1 MQETARACGCRH
13 AILVRVNDQAFLN
26 RAADLA
32 AQWMTFPNPRVG
44 CVIVRNG
51 VIVGEAAHQRDGDA
65 HAEINALALAG
76 DLAHGATAYV
86 TLEPCKHVGRTGACA
101 QALIDAGIAR
111 VVIAVAD
118 PTSDAGGGA
127 DVLRAAGVDVAFVAS
142 EAARSVNEHWLH
154 AMEHGRPFVTL
165 KLATSTDGRVAA
177 AHGVETQISNPT
189 SRKRVHELR
198 ARVDA
203 VLVGTNTALIDD
215 PELTVRFAQTH
226 LQPRR
231 FIMGT
236 RELPNTLRALQSPDP
251 AMQLHTRNPHDALSM
266 LADLRI
272 RHVLVEGGPTIARAF
287 IEAGVVDEIIWIT
300 APVVLN
306 DGPLAL
312 GESPLESL
320 HRWNR
325 VHTADLDGDLWSVLR
340 P

>member
-1 MQETARACGCRH
+1 M
-13 AILVRVNDQAFLN
+13 NDQAFLK

-44 CVIVRNG
+44 CVIVRDG
-51 VIVGEAAHQRDGDA
+51 VIVGEGAHQRDGDA

-76 DLAHGATAYV
+76 DLAQGATAYV
-86 TLEPCKHVGRTGACA
+86 TLEPCKHVGRTGPCA

-118 PTSDAGGGA
+118 PTVDAGGGA
-127 DVLRAAGVDVAFVAS
+127 SVLRAAGVDVEFVAS
-142 EAARSVNEHWLH
+142 DPAREMNEHWLH
-154 AMEHGRPFVTL
+154 SMQHGRPFVTL

-177 AHGVETQISNPT
+177 ADGVETQISNAA

-203 VLVGTNTALIDD
+203 ILVGTNTAVIDN
-215 PELTVRFAQTH
+215 PELTVRYAHTDR
-226 LQPRR
+226 QPKR
-231 FIMGT
+231 FIMGE
-236 RELPNTLRALQSPDP
+236 RSLPTTLRALQSPDP
-251 AMQLHTRNPHDALSM
+251 ATQLSTHSPHAALTA
-266 LADLRI
+266 LAELRV
-272 RHVLVEGGPTIARAF
+272 RHLLVEGGPTIARAF
-287 IEAGVVDEIIWIT
+287 IEAGVVDEIVWIT

-312 GESPLESL
+312 GDTPLESL

-325 VHTADLDGDLWSVLR
+325 VHTEDLDGDLWSVLR

>member
-1 MQETARACGCRH
+1 M
-13 AILVRVNDQAFLN
+13 NDQAFLK

-51 VIVGEAAHQRDGDA
+51 VIVGEGAHQRDGDA

-76 DLAHGATAYV
+76 DLAEGATAYV
-86 TLEPCKHVGRTGACA
+86 TLEPCKHVGRTGPCA

-118 PTSDAGGGA
+118 PSADAGGGA
-127 DVLRAAGVDVAFVAS
+127 AVLRAAGVDVEFVAS
-142 EAARSVNEHWLH
+142 ESARDVNEHWLH
-154 AMEHGRPFVTL
+154 SMVHGRPFVTL

-177 AHGVETQISNPT
+177 ADGVETQISNAA

-203 VLVGTNTALIDD
+203 ILVGTNTAVVDD
-215 PELTVRFAQTH
+215 PELTVRYAHTDQ
-226 LQPRR
+226 QPKR
-231 FIMGT
+231 FIMGK
-236 RELPNTLRALQSPDP
+236 RPLPTTLRALQSPEP
-251 AMQLHTRNPHDALSM
+251 ATQLSTHSPHSALDV
-266 LADLRI
+266 LAELRV
-272 RHVLVEGGPTIARAF
+272 RHLLVEGGPTIARAF
-287 IEAGVVDEIIWIT
+287 IEAGVVDEIVWIT

-306 DGPLAL
+306 DGPFAL
-312 GESPLESL
+312 GDTPLESL

-325 VHTADLDGDLWSVLR
+325 VHTEDLDGDLWSVLR